1 MTRTFDLVV
10 IGSGSAAGTVASRC
24 RAAGWTVAMVDKQ
37 PFGGTCA
44 LRGCDPKKVLV
55 GAAAAVDAARALSGK
70 GVHPNGLAIDWA
82 ELMRFKRTFTDPYPD
97 KRRSALARAGIETF
111 DGVARF
117 VGPSQLAIDTSTVFE
132 ASRAIVI
139 ATGAKPADL
148 PIAGREHLMTSD
160 RFLELPSLPPT
171 VTFVGGGYISF
182 EFAHIAARAGAR
194 ATIVHRGTR
203 PLARFDSDL
212 VDRLVARTSAL
223 GIDVRLGAEVRAI
236 ESLGNLCRV
245 TLRDPQGDA
254 LVDSDLVVHGAGRVA
269 DIGDLG
275 MEVAGVRAS
284 GAGVEVNQYL
294 QSVSNPMVWAAG
306 DAAATAGP
314 PLTPVAGY
322 EGRVVA
328 ANLLGGP
335 HVTADYAAI
344 PSVVFTVP
352 PLAGVGLTEHQ
363 ATEHALEFTV
373 NRQDTSTWYSSRR
386 LGEEY
391 SAFKVLVETHSRR
404 ILGAHLLG
412 PHADETIN
420 LFALAMRAGFTADQ
434 LKDVLWAYPTQASDT
449 AYMV

>member
-1 MTRTFDLVV
+1 
-10 IGSGSAAGTVASRC
+10 
-24 RAAGWTVAMVDKQ
+24 MVDKQ

-55 GAAAAVDAARALSGK
+55 GAAAAVDGARALAGK
-70 GVHPNGLAIDWA
+70 GVHTNGLAIDWA

-97 KRRSALARAGIETF
+97 KRRSALARARIETF

-117 VGPSQLAIDTSTVFE
+117 VGPSQLAIGASTMLE
-132 ASRAIVI
+132 GSRAIVI

-148 PIAGREHLMTSD
+148 PVAGHEHLMTSD
-160 RFLELPSLPPT
+160 RFLDLPSLPPA

-182 EFAHIAARAGAR
+182 EFAHVAARAGAR
-194 ATIVHRGTR
+194 ATIVHRGSR
-203 PLARFDSDL
+203 PLARFDPDL
-212 VDRLVARTSAL
+212 VDRLVERTSAL
-223 GIDVRLGAEVRAI
+223 GVDVRLGAEVKAI
-236 ESLGNLCRV
+236 ENLGNLCRV
-245 TLRDPQGDA
+245 TFRGPQGDG

-275 MEVAGVRAS
+275 VELAGVRAS
-284 GAGVEVNQYL
+284 SAGVEVNQYL

-328 ANLLGGP
+328 ANLLEGP

-352 PLAGVGLTEHQ
+352 SLAGVGLTEQQ
-363 ATEHALEFTV
+363 ATEQALDFTV

-391 SAFKVLVETHSRR
+391 SAFKVLVENHSRR

-420 LFALAMRAGFTADQ
+420 LFALAMRAELTADRF
-434 LKDVLWAYPTQASDT
+434 KDMLWAYPTQASDT